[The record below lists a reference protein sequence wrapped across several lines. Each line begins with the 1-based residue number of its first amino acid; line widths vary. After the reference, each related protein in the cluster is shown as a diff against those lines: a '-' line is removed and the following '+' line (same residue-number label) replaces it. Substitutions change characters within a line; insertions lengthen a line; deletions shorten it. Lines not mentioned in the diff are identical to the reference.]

1 MSLNATST
9 AFPPIRTAR
18 RIDDV
23 TYAVRDVV
31 ALARQA
37 EAAGRKIISLN
48 IGDPCQFDFRTPEV
62 VVEAIVKALRD
73 NKTSYSASEGIPEAR
88 EAIRRDAEERK
99 GIRGVREV
107 LIGHGASEPIEL
119 MLNAL
124 LEVGEGV
131 LVPSPG
137 YPLYSAVLAKIGGR
151 PIPYQLDESNGWQ
164 PDLAHIESQVD
175 ATTRAIV
182 VINPNNPTGSVA
194 NRATLEAVLEI
205 AARHQLVV
213 LSDEIY
219 DRMLIDEDT
228 GFVSTGSLRDDVP
241 VATFAGLSKVWLG
254 PGLRMGWTILSGPA
268 DTLAPLIDAM
278 GRLVRARLC
287 ASHPVQWAIKPALEG
302 ANPHLAQVSA
312 ILRRR
317 RDLTVTRLNA
327 IPGWSCVPPRGA
339 FYAFPRFELGAL
351 EDVELVRDMILD
363 YGVVMVHGSG
373 FGQPDMNHVR
383 IVFLPQEEVLEDA
396 YAKLAEYSRE
406 QYSRE
411 QARGRA

>member
-1 MSLNATST
+1 MTAIST

-99 GIRGVREV
+99 GIRAVREV

-119 MLNAL
+119 MLTAL
-124 LEVGEGV
+124 LEPGEGV

-137 YPLYSAVLAKIGGR
+137 YPLYSAVLAKVGGR
-151 PIPYQLDESNGWQ
+151 PVPYQLDESNGWQ
-164 PDLAHIESQVD
+164 PDLAHIERQVD
-175 ATTRAIV
+175 AGTRAIV
-182 VINPNNPTGSVA
+182 IINPNNPTGSVA
-194 NRATLEAVLEI
+194 NRETLEAVLEI

-228 GFVSTGSLRDDVP
+228 GFVSTASLRDDVP

-254 PGLRMGWTILSGPA
+254 PGLRMGWTILSGPSDA
-268 DTLAPLIDAM
+268 LAPLIDAM

-302 ANPHLAQVSA
+302 PNHHLAQVSA
-312 ILRRR
+312 VLRRR
-317 RDLTVTRLNA
+317 RDLTVARLNA

-339 FYAFPRFELGAL
+339 FYAFPRFSLGAL

-363 YGVVMVHGSG
+363 HGVVMVHGSG

-383 IVFLPQEEVLEDA
+383 IVFLPQEEILEEA
-396 YAKLAEYSRE
+396 YAKLAEYSR
-406 QYSRE
+406 
-411 QARGRA
+411 GRA

>member
-1 MSLNATST
+1 MNATT
-9 AFPPIRTAR
+9 TLFPPIRTAR

-48 IGDPCQFDFRTPEV
+48 IGDPCQFDFHTPEV

-99 GIRGVREV
+99 GIRGIREV
-107 LIGHGASEPIEL
+107 FIGHGASEPIEL
-119 MLNAL
+119 LLNAL
-124 LEVGEGV
+124 LEPGEGV

-137 YPLYSAVLAKIGGR
+137 YPLYSAVLAKMGAV
-151 PIPYQLDESNGWQ
+151 PVPYNLDESNGWQ
-164 PDLAHIESQVD
+164 PDPADVERQVT
-175 ATTRAIV
+175 AGTRALV
-182 VINPNNPTGSVA
+182 MINPNNPTGSVA
-194 NRATLEAVLEI
+194 SRETLSALLEI

-219 DRMLIDEDT
+219 DRMLIDDET
-228 GFVSTGSLRDDVP
+228 GFVSTASLRDDVP

-254 PGLRMGWTILSGPA
+254 PGLRMGWTILSGPEDA
-268 DTLAPLIDAM
+268 LAPLIDAM

-302 ANPHLAQVSA
+302 PNPHIAEVNA

-317 RDLTVTRLNA
+317 RDLTVSRLNA

-339 FYAFPRFELGAL
+339 FYAFPRFSLGDL
-351 EDVELVRDMILD
+351 QDVELVRDMILD

-396 YAKLAEYSRE
+396 YAKLAEYS
-406 QYSRE
+406 QKSS
-411 QARGRA
+411 RGRT

>member
-1 MSLNATST
+1 MNATST
-9 AFPPIRTAR
+9 AFPPLRTAR

-119 MLNAL
+119 LLTAL
-124 LEVGEGV
+124 LEPDEGV

-137 YPLYSAVLAKIGGR
+137 YPLYSAVLAKLSAR
-151 PIPYQLDESNGWQ
+151 PILYQLDESNGWQ
-164 PDLAHIESQVD
+164 PDLAHIERQVD
-175 ATTRAIV
+175 AGTRAIV

-194 NRATLEAVLEI
+194 GRETLETLLEI
-205 AARHQLVV
+205 AARHQLLV

-228 GFVSTGSLRDDVP
+228 GFVSTASLRDDVP

-268 DTLAPLIDAM
+268 DTLAPLIEAM

-302 ANPHLAQVSA
+302 PNPHLAQVSA

-317 RDLTVTRLNA
+317 RDLTVARLNA

-339 FYAFPRFELGAL
+339 FYAFPRFSLGGL

-383 IVFLPQEEVLEDA
+383 IVFLPQDEVLEEA
-396 YAKLAEYSRE
+396 YAKLAEYS
-406 QYSRE
+406 QDK
-411 QARGRA
+411 ARARA

>member
-1 MSLNATST
+1 MNATT
-9 AFPPIRTAR
+9 TLFPPIRTAR

-99 GIRGVREV
+99 GIRGIREV
-107 LIGHGASEPIEL
+107 FIGHGASEPIEL
-119 MLNAL
+119 LLNAL
-124 LEVGEGV
+124 LEPGEGV

-137 YPLYSAVLAKIGGR
+137 YPLYSAVLAKLSAR
-151 PIPYQLDESNGWQ
+151 PVPYNLDESNGWQ
-164 PDLAHIESQVD
+164 PDPADVERHVD
-175 ATTRAIV
+175 AGTRAIV

-194 NRATLEAVLEI
+194 GRETLAALLEI
-205 AARHQLVV
+205 AARHHLLV

-219 DRMLIDEDT
+219 DRMLIDGET
-228 GFVSTGSLRDDVP
+228 GFVSTASLRDDVP
-241 VATFAGLSKVWLG
+241 IATFAGLSKVWLG
-254 PGLRMGWTILSGPA
+254 PGLRMGWTILSGPE
-268 DTLAPLIDAM
+268 DVLAPLIDAM

-287 ASHPVQWAIKPALEG
+287 ASHPVQWAIRPALEG
-302 ANPHLAQVSA
+302 PNPHIAEVNA
-312 ILRRR
+312 TLRRR
-317 RDLTVTRLNA
+317 RDLTVSRLNA

-339 FYAFPRFELGAL
+339 FYAFPRFALGDL
-351 EDVELVRDMILD
+351 KDTELVRDMILD

-383 IVFLPQEEVLEDA
+383 IVFLPQEEVLEEA
-396 YAKLAEYSRE
+396 YAKLAEYSN
-406 QYSRE
+406 SRT
-411 QARGRA
+411 